1 MTGARRSLLAR
12 LLTLAAVLATAGFTV
27 TGCSSKPC
35 PTTPV
40 PGIAIAVGNRAN
52 SPMPVLPDELRQ
64 QLDALIDA
72 IQGQESARG
81 VTLIRIDGQPTVGC
95 SVTFD
100 SNLNNDI
107 ARNKAKSDAFSTVS
121 RMARALPAAKQE
133 ADVLSALAFAARAAE
148 PGGVVVLVDSGLQ
161 TTAPLNFTEPGLLD
175 ADAGA
180 IADELGKRNALPDL
194 SDRTVILAGIG
205 YTAAPQQ
212 PLDSGRIDHL
222 ADIWSTIATRAGAA
236 QVIVSRQPNTDP
248 APVDVP
254 AVSQVPVPALD
265 NIQLGCNS
273 TSVFTND
280 SSVGF
285 LADSTTFRDPDKAD
299 GVLAK
304 FSDWLHANPSARA
317 VVTGN
322 VAHYGT
328 DEGDGG
334 LSRARAEAVRDA
346 LVAGGAPP
354 AQITAR
360 GDGWGPLP
368 TKDAPPGAAY
378 DQLNRRVAIELQC
391 L

>member
-1 MTGARRSLLAR
+1 MTSMRRPLAR
-12 LLTLAAVLATAGFTV
+12 LLALAAVLATAGFTV
-27 TGCSSKPC
+27 AACSSKPC

-52 SPMPVLPDELRQ
+52 SPVPVLPDELQ
-64 QLDALIDA
+64 QKLNELIDA
-72 IQGQESARG
+72 IQGQEGTRG
-81 VTLIRIDGQPTVGC
+81 VTFIRVDGQPSVGC

-100 SNLNNDI
+100 SNLKNDI
-107 ARNKAKSDAFSTVS
+107 ARNKAKSDAFATVS

-133 ADVLSALAFAARAAE
+133 ADVLTALADAARAAA

-161 TTAPLNFTEPGLLD
+161 TTAPLNFTQPGLLD
-175 ADAGA
+175 ADAGE
-180 IADELGKRNALPDL
+180 IADELSNRHALPDL

-222 ADIWSTIATRAGAA
+222 TDIWSTIATRAGAT
-236 QVIVSRQPNTDP
+236 QVIVSRKPNTDP
-248 APVDVP
+248 APTGVP
-254 AVSQVPVPALD
+254 AVSGVPVPALD

-285 LADSTTFRDPDKAD
+285 LADSTTFRDADKAD
-299 GVLAK
+299 AVLAK
-304 FSDWLHANPSARA
+304 FSDWLRTNPSARA

-328 DEGDGG
+328 DDGDGG

-346 LVAGGAPP
+346 LVAAGAPA

-368 TKDAPPGAAY
+368 AKNAPPGAAY
-378 DQLNRRVAIELQC
+378 DQLNRRVVIELQC
-391 L
+391 V